1 MSQPTIAQPTHRTPF
16 RLPASSWY
24 ATHVKL
30 DTLLEER
37 KSKRSNQDQ
46 ELQEMV
52 SRQNTQAIHTHS
64 QTAKNILERIRL
76 QLTPLQCSDNNAED
90 ISMNL
95 ERLERRVDLIFRICE
110 DDQDIRNCRDLEK
123 QYREMAD
130 QKIATMTS
138 RRPTSPPPSFPQPQQ
153 PKDGA
158 AESEASGS
166 EQEQGGSDAISGGKQ
181 KDGEAGSLDA
191 DSDQECTLFGREYQ
205 IVCGSDH
212 QGSASDGL
220 ILVSPESITY
230 I

>member
-1 MSQPTIAQPTHRTPF
+1 
-16 RLPASSWY
+16 
-24 ATHVKL
+24 
-30 DTLLEER
+30 
-37 KSKRSNQDQ
+37 
-46 ELQEMV
+46 
-52 SRQNTQAIHTHS
+52 
-64 QTAKNILERIRL
+64 
-76 QLTPLQCSDNNAED
+76 
-90 ISMNL
+90 
-95 ERLERRVDLIFRICE
+95 
-110 DDQDIRNCRDLEK
+110 
-123 QYREMAD
+123 
-130 QKIATMTS
+130 MTS